1 MSGKSHLDG
10 LLSLLTDLERVTLPQ
25 DLRHS
30 IKSLISSEVNRSSST
45 FEWPD
50 RMDRNQAAIYLGTTR
65 KTLEFWHSTGKQ
77 KIPCFKL
84 GRKVVYSRADLDAW
98 LEKKRV
104 L

>member
-1 MSGKSHLDG
+1 MSGKSHLDE
-10 LLSLLTDLERVTLPQ
+10 LLSLLTALEHNPSPQ
-25 DLRHS
+25 DLRRS
-30 IKSLISSEVNRSSST
+30 IKSLISSELNRPSST
-45 FEWPD
+45 LEWPD

-65 KTLEFWHSTGKQ
+65 KTLEFWASTGKQ